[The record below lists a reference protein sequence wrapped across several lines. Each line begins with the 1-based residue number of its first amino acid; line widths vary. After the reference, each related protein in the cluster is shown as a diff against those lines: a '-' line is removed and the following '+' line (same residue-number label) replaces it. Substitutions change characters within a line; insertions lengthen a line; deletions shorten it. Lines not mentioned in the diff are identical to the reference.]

1 MRHLQQHAALDIAL
15 DTFPFEGMTT
25 TFLALWMG
33 VPVVSF
39 AGKNHMTRIGLSIL
53 SNAGL
58 PELAAR
64 NYDDYVRAAAG
75 LAGDL
80 PALRAL
86 RATLRQRLQK
96 SVLMDATRF
105 ARNVEAAYRV
115 MWRRWCAQR

>member
-1 MRHLQQHAALDIAL
+1 
-15 DTFPFEGMTT
+15 
-25 TFLALWMG
+25 MG

-39 AGKNHMTRIGLSIL
+39 VGKNHMTRIGLSIL

-58 PELAAR
+58 PQLAGR

-75 LAGDL
+75 LASDL